1 MDMIFAFHRHIFV
14 VIVTFKCPAWDEHAI
29 EIVTAWWSE
38 LGHLSCASRE
48 DTEGFFYGGLEIGKI
63 TELSGRRDGVGREK
77 MREDFGNKGIIDA
90 RIGDAE
96 KKTGT

>member
-1 MDMIFAFHRHIFV
+1 MDMIFAFYRHIFV

-90 RIGDAE
+90 RIG
-96 KKTGT
+96 